1 MAEVLTQA
9 QIDEL
14 MGNLM
19 QAPAEA
25 AAPPAE
31 EPSEKRVRVYDLR
44 IPKRFS
50 KDQIRTLNIIY
61 ENYCRNLSSYLS
73 GTLRTFCEVE
83 VMAIEEQRYFE
94 FFNATTD
101 NNMLGILEMKP
112 LAGMSMVTLNQPLV
126 FGILERLLGGSGS
139 SYGPDR
145 EYTEIELTLME
156 RVVRE
161 CCGLLKDAWSNVYEI
176 EPALVKIQADSHQA
190 QYVSPNETVVIVL
203 LKVKIR
209 ETEGTLGFCIPYEIL
224 EPVLEHLTT
233 RHWFTERQLP
243 DDDRKHTRDT
253 LIARMSGIPVEL
265 RAVLGTSRVSLQ
277 DVLALR
283 VGDVIKL
290 DARVGDE
297 MLVRSPEGDVWFTG
311 TLGLLNRHVAVRV
324 DEIRRDAADLRSVAG
339 QVRSRKE
346 DL

>member
-1 MAEVLTQA
+1 MAEILTQA

-14 MGNLM
+14 LGNLM
-19 QAPAEA
+19 QAPEE
-25 AAPPAE
+25 AAPPPE
-31 EPSEKRVRVYDLR
+31 EPTEKRVRVYDLR

-83 VMAIEEQRYFE
+83 VMTIEEQRYFE

-112 LAGMSMVTLNQPLV
+112 LNGISMVTLNQALV
-126 FGILERLLGGSGS
+126 FAVLERLLGGSGS
-139 SYGPDR
+139 SYGPNR
-145 EYTEIELTLME
+145 EYTEIELALME

-161 CCGLLKDAWSNVYEI
+161 CCALLKDAWSNVYELD
-176 EPALVKIQADSHQA
+176 PTLVKIQSDSRQT

-203 LKVKIR
+203 LKVKVR
-209 ETEGTLGFCIPYEIL
+209 DTEGNLGFCIPYESL

-233 RHWFTERQLP
+233 RHWFTERQMP
-243 DDDRKHTRDT
+243 DEDRKRTRET
-253 LIARMSGIPVEL
+253 LVARLSGIPVEM
-265 RAVLGTSRVSLQ
+265 RALLGTTRVSLQ

-283 VGDVIKL
+283 VGDVIRI
-290 DARVGDE
+290 DARVGDQTV
-297 MLVRSPEGDVWFTG
+297 VRSPAGENWFTG
-311 TLGLLNRHVAVRV
+311 TLGKLNRHVAVRI
-324 DEIRRDAADLRSVAG
+324 DEVCHDPSDIRSIAG
-339 QVRSRKE
+339 LARTPKKVE
-346 DL
+346 